1 MLSVNFNK
9 NKEIRM
15 AYNKF
20 KRDGIFFNGIIF
32 GGMVRDEIVATYNK
46 ALFDEFIK
54 TDKEL
59 YKKFWDTSFH
69 PETKNRCKIPND
81 MDIYFQNKVDSDKF
95 MKTVEEFCK
104 VYGGE
109 LIIVDK
115 LNSNAL
121 FYSVGTYCIHK
132 KIIIVL
138 HLGKTLSFNGHKIS
152 INIDLIINNDVHYHY
167 EPPFNSADFSCNLFV
182 MVKDPQGYNIRLS
195 KNTGTPLDT
204 LDYVNKK
211 RIEAKII
218 DELLLGR
225 IEFIRN
231 VESKNTEYINGFR
244 IMKMLSKDEY
254 KITNLLFR
262 DFEKSKID
270 EKEEGNRCDICMCDI
285 NMSEN
290 ERLVEILTNKFHK
303 NIMHRSCFVK
313 YLENEILRKY
323 INIET
328 GEIECRCSRRNPFN
342 FKNSHK
348 FSILYSA

>member
-1 MLSVNFNK
+1 
-9 NKEIRM
+9 
-15 AYNKF
+15 
-20 KRDGIFFNGIIF
+20 
-32 GGMVRDEIVATYNK
+32 
-46 ALFDEFIK
+46 
-54 TDKEL
+54 
-59 YKKFWDTSFH
+59 
-69 PETKNRCKIPND
+69 
-81 MDIYFQNKVDSDKF
+81 MDIYFQNKLDSDKF

-104 VYGGE
+104 TYGGE
-109 LIIVDK
+109 LIVVDK

-138 HLGKTLSFNGHKIS
+138 HLGKTLSFNGHKIE
-152 INIDLIINNDVHYHY
+152 IKIDLIINNDVHYHY

-231 VESKNTEYINGFR
+231 MNSKNTEYINGFR

-262 DFEKSKID
+262 DVEKTNK
-270 EKEEGNRCDICMCDI
+270 EKETEEYQCDICMCDI

-290 ERLVEILTNKFHK
+290 ERLIEILTNKYHR
-303 NIMHRSCFVK
+303 NIMHKSCFVN
-313 YLENEILRKY
+313 YLENEISRKY